1 MVRIK
6 AMLKRVMFILAGSI
20 ILASCQNNMET
31 QEAYLTFSEVASRAA
46 TQVNPNYTIY
56 DFERFTLTGSN
67 SNHDNLELGTW
78 DNYDSLLQASVSI
91 PELGYWDFTLKA
103 TKKGTVFSS
112 IDSKNIDYGANSVFF
127 ELSPEEYGK
136 EGNGSVRIG
145 FKLQNIPYV
154 KNGNNIQIDYD
165 VTFKVV
171 KILENLEFEAE
182 KPATLVYGKPNTF
195 SQLVDVFAL
204 WETESIPA
212 GDYFV
217 YFYVNKGDIKH
228 IVKKVLSVTVSPDV
242 LTTNEDKYN
251 SGTSDEYFT
260 ITETA
265 ISDNMGVTECS
276 ITYNLNGGS
285 FDSMQIIPDS
295 YNILSSTDTVLP
307 TPTKEGYNFGGWY
320 TSPFYY
326 YTEVTSIPAGSSQDY
341 SLYAKWEIITYN
353 ITYELNGGT
362 ISESYATTYT
372 VEDSITLPTPTKDG
386 YEFYGWY
393 TSQDFDYDTKISKIN
408 SGSTGDLTLYAEW
421 GLNRH
426 YINYELNGGT
436 IDGEYERYF
445 TVDSSDISLPTPT
458 RTGYNFGGWYTTS
471 TFDAGTGISFIPTG
485 TSADVNVYANWK
497 IVTYNITYE
506 LNGGT
511 ISESYATTYTIEDS
525 ITLPT
530 PTRDG
535 YDFIGWDENATIFAE
550 IPTGSTG
557 NRQFKAE
564 WAEQVYSIAYIT
576 NEGTMPE
583 SYVTNFSGEV
593 EVALPIPTRTG
604 YSFDG
609 WYTTS
614 TFDAGTEIS
623 FIPTGTSADVYVYA
637 KWNPPIP
644 WTVSSTDTY
653 YFEQNGDT
661 WISNNQGQNNTFATT
676 TWTVTL
682 PESVNVSIP
691 WSVSSESNY
700 DKLTVTL
707 DSNTVVNAVSGENAG
722 SIETTL
728 SAGTHTLTAT
738 YSKDSSQANGSDC
751 ATITLNEIVY

>member
-6 AMLKRVMFILAGSI
+6 AMLKKVMFILAGSI

-67 SNHDNLELGTW
+67 SNYDNLELGTW

-112 IDSKNIDYGANSVFF
+112 IDSKNIDDGANSVFF

-154 KNGNNIQIDYD
+154 TNGNSIQIDYD
-165 VTFKVV
+165 VAFKVV
-171 KILENLEFEAE
+171 NMLGNFEFEAE
-182 KPATLVYGKPNTF
+182 KPATLIYGKPNTF

-204 WETESIPA
+204 WEAESIPA

-251 SGTSDEYFT
+251 SETSDEYFT

-307 TPTKEGYNFGGWY
+307 TPTKAGYNFGGWY

-372 VEDSITLPTPTKDG
+372 VKDSITLPTPTK
-386 YEFYGWY
+386 
-393 TSQDFDYDTKISKIN
+393 
-408 SGSTGDLTLYAEW
+408 
-421 GLNRH
+421 
-426 YINYELNGGT
+426 
-436 IDGEYERYF
+436 
-445 TVDSSDISLPTPT
+445 
-458 RTGYNFGGWYTTS
+458 
-471 TFDAGTGISFIPTG
+471 
-485 TSADVNVYANWK
+485 
-497 IVTYNITYE
+497 
-506 LNGGT
+506 
-511 ISESYATTYTIEDS
+511 
-525 ITLPT
+525 
-530 PTRDG
+530 DG

-557 NRQFKAE
+557 NRQFTAA
-564 WAEQVYSIAYIT
+564 WAEQVYSITYNW

-583 SYVTNFSGEV
+583 SYVTKFSGEV
-593 EVALPIPTRTG
+593 EVILPTPTRTG

-609 WYTTS
+609 WYAS
-614 TFDAGTEIS
+614 ETFDSYQKVET
-623 FIPTGTSADVYVYA
+623 IPVGFKQDLTLYA
-637 KWNPPIP
+637 KWNPPI
-644 WTVSSTDTY
+644 WTVSSTDIY

-661 WISNNQGQNNTFATT
+661 WISNNQGQNNTSATT

-691 WSVSSESNY
+691 WSVSSESGY

-707 DSNTVVNAVSGENAG
+707 DSNKMVNAVSGDKSG
-722 SIETTL
+722 TIETTL
-728 SAGTHTLTAT
+728 SAGTHTLKAT
-738 YSKDSSQANGSDC
+738 YSKDSSGAYGSDC
-751 ATITLNEIVY
+751 ATITLYQIVY

>member
-6 AMLKRVMFILAGSI
+6 AILKKAIFIVAGSI
-20 ILASCQNNMET
+20 ILASCQNNLET

-56 DFERFTLTGSN
+56 DFEQFTLTGSN
-67 SNHDNLELGTW
+67 SNYDNLKLGTW

-112 IDSKNIDYGANSVFF
+112 IDSKNIDDGANSVFF

-154 KNGNNIQIDYD
+154 TNGNSIQIDYD
-165 VTFKVV
+165 VAFKVV
-171 KILENLEFEAE
+171 NMLGNFEFEAE
-182 KPATLVYGKPNTF
+182 KPATLIYGKPNTF

-204 WETESIPA
+204 WEAESIPA

-251 SGTSDEYFT
+251 SETSDEYFT

-307 TPTKEGYNFGGWY
+307 TPTKAGYNFGGWY

-372 VEDSITLPTPTKDG
+372 VK
-386 YEFYGWY
+386 
-393 TSQDFDYDTKISKIN
+393 
-408 SGSTGDLTLYAEW
+408 
-421 GLNRH
+421 
-426 YINYELNGGT
+426 
-436 IDGEYERYF
+436 
-445 TVDSSDISLPTPT
+445 
-458 RTGYNFGGWYTTS
+458 
-471 TFDAGTGISFIPTG
+471 
-485 TSADVNVYANWK
+485 
-497 IVTYNITYE
+497 
-506 LNGGT
+506 
-511 ISESYATTYTIEDS
+511 DS

-557 NRQFKAE
+557 NRQFTAA
-564 WAEQVYSIAYIT
+564 WAEQVYSITYNW

-593 EVALPIPTRTG
+593 EVILPTPTRTG

-609 WYTTS
+609 WYAS
-614 TFDAGTEIS
+614 ETFDSYQKVET
-623 FIPTGTSADVYVYA
+623 IPVGFKQDLTLYA
-637 KWNPPIP
+637 KWNPPI
-644 WTVSSTDTY
+644 WTVSSTDIY

-661 WISNNQGQNNTFATT
+661 WISNN
-676 TWTVTL
+676 
-682 PESVNVSIP
+682 
-691 WSVSSESNY
+691 
-700 DKLTVTL
+700 
-707 DSNTVVNAVSGENAG
+707 
-722 SIETTL
+722 
-728 SAGTHTLTAT
+728 
-738 YSKDSSQANGSDC
+738 
-751 ATITLNEIVY
+751 

>member
-6 AMLKRVMFILAGSI
+6 AILKKAIFIVAGSI
-20 ILASCQNNMET
+20 ILASCQNNLET

-56 DFERFTLTGSN
+56 DFEQFTLTGSN
-67 SNHDNLELGTW
+67 SNYDNLKLGTW

-112 IDSKNIDYGANSVFF
+112 IDSKNIDDGANSVFF

-154 KNGNNIQIDYD
+154 TNGNSIQIDYD
-165 VTFKVV
+165 VAFKVV
-171 KILENLEFEAE
+171 NMLGNFEFEAE
-182 KPATLVYGKPNTF
+182 KPATLIYGKPNTF

-204 WETESIPA
+204 WEAESIPA

-251 SGTSDEYFT
+251 SETSDEYFT

-307 TPTKEGYNFGGWY
+307 TPTKAGYNFGGWY

-372 VEDSITLPTPTKDG
+372 VKDSITLPTPTK
-386 YEFYGWY
+386 
-393 TSQDFDYDTKISKIN
+393 
-408 SGSTGDLTLYAEW
+408 
-421 GLNRH
+421 
-426 YINYELNGGT
+426 
-436 IDGEYERYF
+436 
-445 TVDSSDISLPTPT
+445 
-458 RTGYNFGGWYTTS
+458 
-471 TFDAGTGISFIPTG
+471 
-485 TSADVNVYANWK
+485 
-497 IVTYNITYE
+497 
-506 LNGGT
+506 
-511 ISESYATTYTIEDS
+511 
-525 ITLPT
+525 
-530 PTRDG
+530 DG

-557 NRQFKAE
+557 NRQFTAA
-564 WAEQVYSIAYIT
+564 WAEQVYSITYNW

-583 SYVTNFSGEV
+583 SYVTKFSGEV
-593 EVALPIPTRTG
+593 EVILPTPTRTG

-609 WYTTS
+609 WYAS
-614 TFDAGTEIS
+614 ETFDSYQKVET
-623 FIPTGTSADVYVYA
+623 IPVGFKQDLTLYA
-637 KWNPPIP
+637 KWNPPI
-644 WTVSSTDTY
+644 WTVSSTDIY

-661 WISNNQGQNNTFATT
+661 WISNNQGQNNTSATT

-691 WSVSSESNY
+691 WSVSSESGY

-707 DSNTVVNAVSGENAG
+707 DSNKMVNAVSGDKSG
-722 SIETTL
+722 TIETTL
-728 SAGTHTLTAT
+728 SAGTHTLKAT
-738 YSKDSSQANGSDC
+738 YSKDSSGAYGSDC
-751 ATITLNEIVY
+751 ATITLYQIVY

>member
-6 AMLKRVMFILAGSI
+6 AILKKAIFIVAGSI
-20 ILASCQNNMET
+20 ILASCQNNLET

-56 DFERFTLTGSN
+56 DFEQFTLTGSN
-67 SNHDNLELGTW
+67 SNYDNLKLGTW

-112 IDSKNIDYGANSVFF
+112 IDSKNIDDGANSVFF

-154 KNGNNIQIDYD
+154 TNGNSIQIDYD
-165 VTFKVV
+165 VAFKVV
-171 KILENLEFEAE
+171 NMLGNFEFEAE
-182 KPATLVYGKPNTF
+182 KPATLIYGKPNTF

-204 WETESIPA
+204 WEAESIPA

-251 SGTSDEYFT
+251 SETSDEYFT

-307 TPTKEGYNFGGWY
+307 TPTKAGYNFGGWY

-372 VEDSITLPTPTKDG
+372 VKDSITLPTPTK
-386 YEFYGWY
+386 
-393 TSQDFDYDTKISKIN
+393 
-408 SGSTGDLTLYAEW
+408 
-421 GLNRH
+421 
-426 YINYELNGGT
+426 
-436 IDGEYERYF
+436 
-445 TVDSSDISLPTPT
+445 
-458 RTGYNFGGWYTTS
+458 
-471 TFDAGTGISFIPTG
+471 
-485 TSADVNVYANWK
+485 
-497 IVTYNITYE
+497 
-506 LNGGT
+506 
-511 ISESYATTYTIEDS
+511 
-525 ITLPT
+525 
-530 PTRDG
+530 DG

-557 NRQFKAE
+557 NRQFTAA
-564 WAEQVYSIAYIT
+564 WAEQVYSITYNW

-583 SYVTNFSGEV
+583 SYVTKFSGEV
-593 EVALPIPTRTG
+593 EVILPTPTRTG

-609 WYTTS
+609 WYAS
-614 TFDAGTEIS
+614 ETFDSYQKVET
-623 FIPTGTSADVYVYA
+623 IPVGFKQDLTLYA
-637 KWNPPIP
+637 KWNPPI
-644 WTVSSTDTY
+644 WTVSSTDIY

-661 WISNNQGQNNTFATT
+661 WISNNQGQNNTSATT

-691 WSVSSESNY
+691 WSVSSESGY

-707 DSNTVVNAVSGENAG
+707 DSNKMVNAVSGG
-722 SIETTL
+722 KSGTIETTL
-728 SAGTHTLTAT
+728 SAGTHTLKAT
-738 YSKDSSQANGSDC
+738 YSKDSSGAYGSDC
-751 ATITLNEIVY
+751 ATITLYQIVY

>member
-6 AMLKRVMFILAGSI
+6 AMLKKVMFILAGSI

-67 SNHDNLELGTW
+67 SNYDNLELGTW

-154 KNGNNIQIDYD
+154 TNGNNIQIDYD

-171 KILENLEFEAE
+171 NMLGNFEFEAE

-217 YFYVNKGDIKH
+217 YFYVNKGNIKH

-372 VEDSITLPTPTKDG
+372 VKDSITLPTPTKDG
-386 YEFYGWY
+386 Y
-393 TSQDFDYDTKISKIN
+393 
-408 SGSTGDLTLYAEW
+408 
-421 GLNRH
+421 
-426 YINYELNGGT
+426 
-436 IDGEYERYF
+436 
-445 TVDSSDISLPTPT
+445 
-458 RTGYNFGGWYTTS
+458 
-471 TFDAGTGISFIPTG
+471 
-485 TSADVNVYANWK
+485 
-497 IVTYNITYE
+497 
-506 LNGGT
+506 
-511 ISESYATTYTIEDS
+511 
-525 ITLPT
+525 
-530 PTRDG
+530 
-535 YDFIGWDENATIFAE
+535 DFIGWYENATIFAE

-557 NRQFKAE
+557 NRQFTAA
-564 WAEQVYSIAYIT
+564 WAEQVYSITYNW

-583 SYVTNFSGEV
+583 SYVTKFSGEV
-593 EVALPIPTRTG
+593 EVILPTPTKAG
-604 YSFDG
+604 YNFGG
-609 WYTTS
+609 WYAS
-614 TFDAGTEIS
+614 ETFESYQKFET
-623 FIPTGTSADVYVYA
+623 IPVGFKQDLTLYA
-637 KWNPPIP
+637 KWNPSIP
-644 WTVSSTDTY
+644 WAVSSKGTY
-653 YFEQNGDT
+653 YFAQNGDT
-661 WISNNQGQNNTFATT
+661 WISNNKGQNSTSATT
-676 TWTVTL
+676 TWTITL
-682 PESVNVSIP
+682 PKSVKVSIP
-691 WSVSSESNY
+691 WSVSSENNY
-700 DKLTVTL
+700 DKLVITL
-707 DSNTVVNAVSGENAG
+707 DSNTIVNAVSGDKSG
-722 SIETTL
+722 TIEKTL
-728 SAGTHTLTAT
+728 SAGTHTLKAT
-738 YSKDSSQANGSDC
+738 YSKDSSQASGSDC
-751 ATITLNEIVY
+751 ATITLYQIVY

>member
-6 AMLKRVMFILAGSI
+6 AILKKAIFIVAGSI
-20 ILASCQNNMET
+20 ILASCQNNLET

-56 DFERFTLTGSN
+56 DFEQFTLTGSN
-67 SNHDNLELGTW
+67 SNYDNLELGTW

-112 IDSKNIDYGANSVFF
+112 IDSKNIDDGANSVFF

-154 KNGNNIQIDYD
+154 TNGNSIQIDYD
-165 VTFKVV
+165 VAFKVV
-171 KILENLEFEAE
+171 NMLGNFEFEAE
-182 KPATLVYGKPNTF
+182 KPATLIYGKPNTF

-204 WETESIPA
+204 WEAESIPA

-217 YFYVNKGDIKH
+217 YFYVNKGDVKH

-307 TPTKEGYNFGGWY
+307 TPTKAGYNFGGWY

-372 VEDSITLPTPTKDG
+372 VKDSITLPTPTK
-386 YEFYGWY
+386 
-393 TSQDFDYDTKISKIN
+393 
-408 SGSTGDLTLYAEW
+408 
-421 GLNRH
+421 
-426 YINYELNGGT
+426 
-436 IDGEYERYF
+436 
-445 TVDSSDISLPTPT
+445 
-458 RTGYNFGGWYTTS
+458 
-471 TFDAGTGISFIPTG
+471 
-485 TSADVNVYANWK
+485 
-497 IVTYNITYE
+497 
-506 LNGGT
+506 
-511 ISESYATTYTIEDS
+511 
-525 ITLPT
+525 
-530 PTRDG
+530 DG

-583 SYVTNFSGEV
+583 SYVTKFSGEV
-593 EVALPIPTRTG
+593 EVILPTPTRTG

-609 WYTTS
+609 WYAS
-614 TFDAGTEIS
+614 ETFDSYKKVET
-623 FIPTGTSADVYVYA
+623 IPVGFKQDLTLYA
-637 KWNPPIP
+637 KWNPPI
-644 WTVSSTDTY
+644 WTVSSTDIY

-691 WSVSSESNY
+691 WSVSSESGY

-707 DSNTVVNAVSGENAG
+707 DSNKMVNAVSGDKSG
-722 SIETTL
+722 TIETTL
-728 SAGTHTLTAT
+728 SAGTHTLSAT

>member
-6 AMLKRVMFILAGSI
+6 AILKKAIFIVAGSI
-20 ILASCQNNMET
+20 ILASCQNNLET

-56 DFERFTLTGSN
+56 DFEQFTLTGSN
-67 SNHDNLELGTW
+67 SNYDNLKLGTW

-112 IDSKNIDYGANSVFF
+112 IDSKNIDDGANSVFF

-154 KNGNNIQIDYD
+154 TNGNSIQIDYD
-165 VTFKVV
+165 VAFKVV
-171 KILENLEFEAE
+171 NMLGNFEFEAE
-182 KPATLVYGKPNTF
+182 KPATLIYGKPNTF

-204 WETESIPA
+204 WEAESIPA

-251 SGTSDEYFT
+251 SETSDEYFT

-307 TPTKEGYNFGGWY
+307 TPTKAGYNFGGWY

-372 VEDSITLPTPTKDG
+372 VKDSITLPTPTK
-386 YEFYGWY
+386 
-393 TSQDFDYDTKISKIN
+393 
-408 SGSTGDLTLYAEW
+408 
-421 GLNRH
+421 
-426 YINYELNGGT
+426 
-436 IDGEYERYF
+436 
-445 TVDSSDISLPTPT
+445 
-458 RTGYNFGGWYTTS
+458 
-471 TFDAGTGISFIPTG
+471 
-485 TSADVNVYANWK
+485 
-497 IVTYNITYE
+497 
-506 LNGGT
+506 
-511 ISESYATTYTIEDS
+511 
-525 ITLPT
+525 
-530 PTRDG
+530 DG

-557 NRQFKAE
+557 NRQFTAA
-564 WAEQVYSIAYIT
+564 WAEQVYSITYNW

-583 SYVTNFSGEV
+583 SYVTKFSGEV
-593 EVALPIPTRTG
+593 EVILPTPTRTG

-609 WYTTS
+609 WYAS
-614 TFDAGTEIS
+614 ETFDSYQKVET
-623 FIPTGTSADVYVYA
+623 IPVGFKQDLTLYA
-637 KWNPPIP
+637 KWNPIIP
-644 WTVSSTDTY
+644 WAVSSTGTY
-653 YFEQNGDT
+653 YFAQNGDT
-661 WISNNQGQNNTFATT
+661 WISNNQGRNNTSATT
-676 TWTVTL
+676 TWTITL

-691 WSVSSESNY
+691 WSVSSESGY

-707 DSNTVVNAVSGENAG
+707 DSNTILNAVYGGKSGT
-722 SIETTL
+722 IETTL
-728 SAGTHTLTAT
+728 SAGTHTLKAT
-738 YSKDSSQANGSDC
+738 YSKDSSGAYGSDC
-751 ATITLNEIVY
+751 ATITLYQIVY

>member
-6 AMLKRVMFILAGSI
+6 AILKKAIFIVAGSI
-20 ILASCQNNMET
+20 ILASCQNNLET

-56 DFERFTLTGSN
+56 DFEQFTLTGSN
-67 SNHDNLELGTW
+67 SNYDNLKLGTW

-112 IDSKNIDYGANSVFF
+112 IDSKNIDDGANSVFF

-154 KNGNNIQIDYD
+154 TNGNSIQIDYD
-165 VTFKVV
+165 VAFKVV
-171 KILENLEFEAE
+171 NMLGNFEFEAE
-182 KPATLVYGKPNTF
+182 KPATLIYGKPNTF

-204 WETESIPA
+204 WEAESIPA

-251 SGTSDEYFT
+251 SETSDEYFT

-307 TPTKEGYNFGGWY
+307 TPTKAGYNFGGWY

-372 VEDSITLPTPTKDG
+372 VKDSITLPVPVRTNCD
-386 YEFYGWY
+386 FLGWY
-393 TSQDFDYDTKISKIN
+393 
-408 SGSTGDLTLYAEW
+408 
-421 GLNRH
+421 
-426 YINYELNGGT
+426 
-436 IDGEYERYF
+436 
-445 TVDSSDISLPTPT
+445 
-458 RTGYNFGGWYTTS
+458 
-471 TFDAGTGISFIPTG
+471 
-485 TSADVNVYANWK
+485 
-497 IVTYNITYE
+497 
-506 LNGGT
+506 
-511 ISESYATTYTIEDS
+511 
-525 ITLPT
+525 
-530 PTRDG
+530 
-535 YDFIGWDENATIFAE
+535 ENATIFAE

-557 NRQFKAE
+557 NRQFTAE
-564 WAEQVYSIAYIT
+564 WAEQVYSITYNSNDGI
-576 NEGTMPE
+576 MPE
-583 SYVTNFSGEV
+583 NYATKYSGAV
-593 EVALPIPTRTG
+593 EIALPVPTKTG
-604 YSFDG
+604 YSFGG

-614 TFDAGTEIS
+614 TFDEGTEI
-623 FIPTGTSADVYVYA
+623 TSITAESSGDVNIYA

-644 WTVSSTDTY
+644 WTVSSTGTY
-653 YFEQNGDT
+653 YFEQSGNT
-661 WISNNQGQNNTFATT
+661 WFSNNQGQNGTSATT
-676 TWTVTL
+676 TWTITL

-707 DSNTVVNAVSGENAG
+707 DSSKIVNAVSGDNSG
-722 SIETTL
+722 TIETTL
-728 SAGTHTLTAT
+728 SAGTHTLSAT
-738 YSKDSSQANGSDC
+738 YLKDSSQDNGSDC

>member
-6 AMLKRVMFILAGSI
+6 AMLKKVMFILVGSI

-56 DFERFTLTGSN
+56 DFEQFTLTGSN
-67 SNHDNLELGTW
+67 YNFYNLELGTW
-78 DNYDSLLQASVSI
+78 DNYDSLLKASVSI
-91 PELGYWDFTLKA
+91 PELGDWDFTLEA
-103 TKKGTVFSS
+103 TNKGTVFSS
-112 IDSKNIDYGANSVFF
+112 TISKNISYGANSVFF

-171 KILENLEFEAE
+171 NMLENLEFEAE
-182 KPATLVYGKPNTF
+182 KPATLVYGKSNNI
-195 SQLVDVFAL
+195 SQQVDVFAL

-251 SGTSDEYFT
+251 SETSDEYFT
-260 ITETA
+260 ITETV
-265 ISDNMGVTECS
+265 ISDNMDVTKCS
-276 ITYNLNGGS
+276 ISYNLNGGS
-285 FDSMQIIPDS
+285 FDSMQIIPGS

-307 TPTKEGYNFGGWY
+307 TPTKADYNFGGWY
-320 TSPFYY
+320 TTSTFDEG
-326 YTEVTSIPAGSSQDY
+326 TEISFIPAGSSADVNV
-341 SLYAKWEIITYN
+341 YAKWDIPIYN

-372 VEDSITLPTPTKDG
+372 IKDSITLPTPTKAG
-386 YEFYGWY
+386 YNFGGWY

-408 SGSTGDLTLYAEW
+408 SGSTGDLTLYA
-421 GLNRH
+421 
-426 YINYELNGGT
+426 
-436 IDGEYERYF
+436 
-445 TVDSSDISLPTPT
+445 
-458 RTGYNFGGWYTTS
+458 
-471 TFDAGTGISFIPTG
+471 
-485 TSADVNVYANWK
+485 
-497 IVTYNITYE
+497 
-506 LNGGT
+506 
-511 ISESYATTYTIEDS
+511 
-525 ITLPT
+525 
-530 PTRDG
+530 
-535 YDFIGWDENATIFAE
+535 
-550 IPTGSTG
+550 
-557 NRQFKAE
+557 
-564 WAEQVYSIAYIT
+564 
-576 NEGTMPE
+576 
-583 SYVTNFSGEV
+583 
-593 EVALPIPTRTG
+593 
-604 YSFDG
+604 
-609 WYTTS
+609 
-614 TFDAGTEIS
+614 
-623 FIPTGTSADVYVYA
+623 
-637 KWNPPIP
+637 KWNSPIP

-653 YFEQNGDT
+653 YFEQSGDT
-661 WISNNQGQNNTFATT
+661 WISNNQAANGSSATT
-676 TWTVTL
+676 TWTITL

-691 WSVSSESNY
+691 WSVSSESGC

-707 DSNTVVNAVSGENAG
+707 DSKTIVNAVSGDK
-722 SIETTL
+722 SRTIETTL

-751 ATITLNEIVY
+751 ATITLYQIVY

>member
-6 AMLKRVMFILAGSI
+6 AILKKAIFIVAGSI
-20 ILASCQNNMET
+20 ILASCQNNLET

-56 DFERFTLTGSN
+56 DFEQFTLTGSN
-67 SNHDNLELGTW
+67 SNYDNLKLGTW

-112 IDSKNIDYGANSVFF
+112 IDSKNIDDGANSVFF

-154 KNGNNIQIDYD
+154 TNGNSIQIDYD
-165 VTFKVV
+165 VAFKVV
-171 KILENLEFEAE
+171 NMLGNFEFEAE
-182 KPATLVYGKPNTF
+182 KPATLIYGKPNTF

-204 WETESIPA
+204 WEAESIPA

-251 SGTSDEYFT
+251 SETSDEYFT

-307 TPTKEGYNFGGWY
+307 TPTKAGYNFGGWY

-372 VEDSITLPTPTKDG
+372 VKDSITLPTPTK
-386 YEFYGWY
+386 
-393 TSQDFDYDTKISKIN
+393 
-408 SGSTGDLTLYAEW
+408 
-421 GLNRH
+421 
-426 YINYELNGGT
+426 
-436 IDGEYERYF
+436 
-445 TVDSSDISLPTPT
+445 
-458 RTGYNFGGWYTTS
+458 
-471 TFDAGTGISFIPTG
+471 
-485 TSADVNVYANWK
+485 
-497 IVTYNITYE
+497 
-506 LNGGT
+506 
-511 ISESYATTYTIEDS
+511 
-525 ITLPT
+525 
-530 PTRDG
+530 DG

-557 NRQFKAE
+557 NRQFTAA
-564 WAEQVYSIAYIT
+564 WAEQVYSITYNW

-583 SYVTNFSGEV
+583 SYVTKFSGEV
-593 EVALPIPTRTG
+593 EVILPTPTRTG

-609 WYTTS
+609 WYAS
-614 TFDAGTEIS
+614 ETFDSYQKVET
-623 FIPTGTSADVYVYA
+623 IPVGFKQDLTLYA
-637 KWNPPIP
+637 KWNPPI
-644 WTVSSTDTY
+644 WTVSSTDIY

-661 WISNNQGQNNTFATT
+661 WISNNQGQNNTSATT
-676 TWTVTL
+676 TWTVIL

-691 WSVSSESNY
+691 WSVSSESGY

-707 DSNTVVNAVSGENAG
+707 DSNKMVNAVSGDKSG
-722 SIETTL
+722 TIETTL
-728 SAGTHTLTAT
+728 SAGTHTLKAT
-738 YSKDSSQANGSDC
+738 YSKDSSGAYGSDC
-751 ATITLNEIVY
+751 ATITLYQIVY

>member
-6 AMLKRVMFILAGSI
+6 AILKKAIFILAGSI
-20 ILASCQNNMET
+20 ILASCQNNLET

-56 DFERFTLTGSN
+56 DFEQFTLTGSN
-67 SNHDNLELGTW
+67 SNYDNLKLGTW

-112 IDSKNIDYGANSVFF
+112 IDSKNIDDGANSVFF

-154 KNGNNIQIDYD
+154 TNGNSIQIDYD
-165 VTFKVV
+165 VAFKVV
-171 KILENLEFEAE
+171 NMLGNFEFEAE
-182 KPATLVYGKPNTF
+182 KPATLIYGKPNTF

-204 WETESIPA
+204 WEAESIPA

-217 YFYVNKGDIKH
+217 YFYVNKGNIKH

-251 SGTSDEYFT
+251 SETSDEYFT

-320 TSPFYY
+320 TSPEFYY
-326 YTEVTSIPAGSSQDY
+326 YTEITSIPAGSSQDY

-372 VEDSITLPTPTKDG
+372 VKDSITLPTPTK
-386 YEFYGWY
+386 
-393 TSQDFDYDTKISKIN
+393 
-408 SGSTGDLTLYAEW
+408 
-421 GLNRH
+421 
-426 YINYELNGGT
+426 
-436 IDGEYERYF
+436 
-445 TVDSSDISLPTPT
+445 
-458 RTGYNFGGWYTTS
+458 
-471 TFDAGTGISFIPTG
+471 
-485 TSADVNVYANWK
+485 
-497 IVTYNITYE
+497 
-506 LNGGT
+506 
-511 ISESYATTYTIEDS
+511 
-525 ITLPT
+525 
-530 PTRDG
+530 DG

-557 NRQFKAE
+557 NRQFTAA
-564 WAEQVYSIAYIT
+564 WAEQVYSITYNW

-583 SYVTNFSGEV
+583 SYVTKFSGEV
-593 EVALPIPTRTG
+593 EVILPTPTRTG

-609 WYTTS
+609 WYAS
-614 TFDAGTEIS
+614 ETFDSYQKVET
-623 FIPTGTSADVYVYA
+623 IPVGFKQDLTLYA
-637 KWNPPIP
+637 KWNPPI
-644 WTVSSTDTY
+644 WTVSSTDIY

-661 WISNNQGQNNTFATT
+661 WISNNQGQNNTSATT

-691 WSVSSESNY
+691 WSVSSESGY

-707 DSNTVVNAVSGENAG
+707 DSNKMVNAVSGDKSG
-722 SIETTL
+722 TIETTL
-728 SAGTHTLTAT
+728 SAGTHTLKAT
-738 YSKDSSQANGSDC
+738 YSKDSSGAYGSDC
-751 ATITLNEIVY
+751 ATITLYQIVY

>member
-6 AMLKRVMFILAGSI
+6 AMLKKVMFILVGSI

-56 DFERFTLTGSN
+56 DFEQFTLTGSN
-67 SNHDNLELGTW
+67 SNYDNLELGTW

-154 KNGNNIQIDYD
+154 TNGNNIQIDYD

-171 KILENLEFEAE
+171 NMLGNFEFEAE
-182 KPATLVYGKPNTF
+182 KPATLVYGKTNNI
-195 SQLVDVFAL
+195 SQKVAVFAL

-251 SGTSDEYFT
+251 SETSDEYFT
-260 ITETA
+260 ITETV
-265 ISDNMGVTECS
+265 ISDNMDVTKCS
-276 ITYNLNGGS
+276 ISYNLNGGS

-307 TPTKEGYNFGGWY
+307 IPTKPGYNFCGWY
-320 TSPFYY
+320 TSPKFYY
-326 YTEVTSIPAGSSQDY
+326 DTEVTSIPAGSSQDY

-353 ITYELNGGT
+353 ITYESNGGT

-372 VEDSITLPTPTKDG
+372 VKDSITLPTPTQNG

-393 TSQDFDYDTKISKIN
+393 TSQNFDYDTQISIIN
-408 SGSTGDLTLYAEW
+408 YGSTGDLTLYAEW

-458 RTGYNFGGWYTTS
+458 RTGYNFGGWYTTY
-471 TFDAGTGISFIPTG
+471 TFDEGTEISFIPAG
-485 TSADVNVYANWK
+485 SSEDVYVYAKWE

-511 ISESYATTYTIEDS
+511 ISESYAT
-525 ITLPT
+525 
-530 PTRDG
+530 
-535 YDFIGWDENATIFAE
+535 
-550 IPTGSTG
+550 
-557 NRQFKAE
+557 
-564 WAEQVYSIAYIT
+564 
-576 NEGTMPE
+576 
-583 SYVTNFSGEV
+583 
-593 EVALPIPTRTG
+593 
-604 YSFDG
+604 
-609 WYTTS
+609 
-614 TFDAGTEIS
+614 
-623 FIPTGTSADVYVYA
+623 
-637 KWNPPIP
+637 
-644 WTVSSTDTY
+644 
-653 YFEQNGDT
+653 
-661 WISNNQGQNNTFATT
+661 
-676 TWTVTL
+676 
-682 PESVNVSIP
+682 
-691 WSVSSESNY
+691 
-700 DKLTVTL
+700 
-707 DSNTVVNAVSGENAG
+707 
-722 SIETTL
+722 
-728 SAGTHTLTAT
+728 
-738 YSKDSSQANGSDC
+738 
-751 ATITLNEIVY
+751 

>member
-6 AMLKRVMFILAGSI
+6 AMLKKVMFILAGSI

-67 SNHDNLELGTW
+67 SNYDNLELGTW

-154 KNGNNIQIDYD
+154 TNGNNIQIDYD

-171 KILENLEFEAE
+171 NMLGNFEFEAE

-217 YFYVNKGDIKH
+217 YFYVNKGNIKH

-372 VEDSITLPTPTKDG
+372 
-386 YEFYGWY
+386 
-393 TSQDFDYDTKISKIN
+393 
-408 SGSTGDLTLYAEW
+408 
-421 GLNRH
+421 
-426 YINYELNGGT
+426 
-436 IDGEYERYF
+436 
-445 TVDSSDISLPTPT
+445 
-458 RTGYNFGGWYTTS
+458 
-471 TFDAGTGISFIPTG
+471 
-485 TSADVNVYANWK
+485 
-497 IVTYNITYE
+497 
-506 LNGGT
+506 
-511 ISESYATTYTIEDS
+511 IEDS

-557 NRQFKAE
+557 NRQFTAA
-564 WAEQVYSIAYIT
+564 WAEQVYSITYNW

-593 EVALPIPTRTG
+593 EVILPTPTRTG

-609 WYTTS
+609 WYAS
-614 TFDAGTEIS
+614 ETFDSYQKVET
-623 FIPTGTSADVYVYA
+623 IPVGFKQDLTLYA
-637 KWNPPIP
+637 KWNPPI
-644 WTVSSTDTY
+644 WTVSSTDIY

-661 WISNNQGQNNTFATT
+661 WISNNQGQNNTSATT

-682 PESVNVSIP
+682 LESVNVSIP
-691 WSVSSESNY
+691 WSVSSESGY

-707 DSNTVVNAVSGENAG
+707 DSNKMVNAVSGDKSG
-722 SIETTL
+722 TIETTL
-728 SAGTHTLTAT
+728 SAGTHTLKAT
-738 YSKDSSQANGSDC
+738 YSKDSSGAYGSDC
-751 ATITLNEIVY
+751 ATITLYQIVY